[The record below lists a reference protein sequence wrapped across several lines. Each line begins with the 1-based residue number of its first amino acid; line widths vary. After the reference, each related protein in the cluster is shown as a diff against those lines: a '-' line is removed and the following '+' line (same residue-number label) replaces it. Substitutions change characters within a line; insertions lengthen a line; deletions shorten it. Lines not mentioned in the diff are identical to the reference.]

1 MLKGKHFSPNQVVA
15 LTFLGLILAGA
26 FLLMLP
32 ISHKDGMWMPFLDAL
47 FTATSASCVTGL
59 VVCDTGKVFSLFGQ
73 LVIIGLIQLGGLGL
87 MLFATLFSV
96 ALGRRINLQDRMLIQ
111 ASLNQNDMSG
121 VVRMSLRVAKYTAV
135 VEGVL
140 GTALALRFYQQ
151 FGLKGIYY
159 GYWHAIS
166 AFCNAG
172 FDLFGNYQSLVG
184 YVHDPVVNGLIALL
198 IILGGIGFAVMS
210 DVVHTRHFRN
220 YQLHTKLVLVSTV
233 ALIALGTLLIQV
245 MEFDNGRTLGTLS
258 VGDQWMASFFQ
269 SVSARTAGFNTFDLM
284 QMRTSTILVMVLLMV
299 IGASPASTGG
309 GIKTT
314 TAALL
319 ILSAHQVLFQKPE
332 CVIFGRRIDQETIH
346 RAFAITTLSIIWI
359 FLAIIGITY
368 LEETSLVEALFEV
381 VSAYAT
387 VGLSSGLSQHLTAG
401 GKIIMILSMYAGRV
415 GIMTFVMALTARRR
429 EALIRYPEEKIII
442 G

>member
-1 MLKGKHFSPNQVVA
+1 
-15 LTFLGLILAGA
+15 
-26 FLLMLP
+26 
-32 ISHKDGMWMPFLDAL
+32 
-47 FTATSASCVTGL
+47 
-59 VVCDTGKVFSLFGQ
+59 
-73 LVIIGLIQLGGLGL
+73 
-87 MLFATLFSV
+87 
-96 ALGRRINLQDRMLIQ
+96 
-111 ASLNQNDMSG
+111 
-121 VVRMSLRVAKYTAV
+121 
-135 VEGVL
+135 
-140 GTALALRFYQQ
+140 
-151 FGLKGIYY
+151 
-159 GYWHAIS
+159 
-166 AFCNAG
+166 
-172 FDLFGNYQSLVG
+172 
-184 YVHDPVVNGLIALL
+184 
-198 IILGGIGFAVMS
+198 MS

-220 YQLHTKLVLVSTV
+220 YRLHTKLVLVSTV

>member
-1 MLKGKHFSPNQVVA
+1 MLAS
-15 LTFLGLILAGA
+15 TFL
-26 FLLMLP
+26 
-32 ISHKDGMWMPFLDAL
+32 
-47 FTATSASCVTGL
+47 
-59 VVCDTGKVFSLFGQ
+59 
-73 LVIIGLIQLGGLGL
+73 
-87 MLFATLFSV
+87 
-96 ALGRRINLQDRMLIQ
+96 
-111 ASLNQNDMSG
+111 
-121 VVRMSLRVAKYTAV
+121 
-135 VEGVL
+135 
-140 GTALALRFYQQ
+140 
-151 FGLKGIYY
+151 
-159 GYWHAIS
+159 AI
-166 AFCNAG
+166 
-172 FDLFGNYQSLVG
+172 YQSLVG

-220 YQLHTKLVLVSTV
+220 YRLHTKLVLVSTV

>member
-1 MLKGKHFSPNQVVA
+1 M
-15 LTFLGLILAGA
+15 
-26 FLLMLP
+26 
-32 ISHKDGMWMPFLDAL
+32 
-47 FTATSASCVTGL
+47 
-59 VVCDTGKVFSLFGQ
+59 
-73 LVIIGLIQLGGLGL
+73 
-87 MLFATLFSV
+87 
-96 ALGRRINLQDRMLIQ
+96 
-111 ASLNQNDMSG
+111 
-121 VVRMSLRVAKYTAV
+121 
-135 VEGVL
+135 
-140 GTALALRFYQQ
+140 
-151 FGLKGIYY
+151 
-159 GYWHAIS
+159 
-166 AFCNAG
+166 
-172 FDLFGNYQSLVG
+172 G

-220 YQLHTKLVLVSTV
+220 YRLHTKLVLVSTV

-299 IGASPASTGG
+299 IGASPGINGRRHQDDNGCLADPFRAS
-309 GIKTT
+309 
-314 TAALL
+314 
-319 ILSAHQVLFQKPE
+319 SAFQKPE

-401 GKIIMILSMYAGRV
+401 GRLS
-415 GIMTFVMALTARRR
+415 
-429 EALIRYPEEKIII
+429 
-442 G
+442 